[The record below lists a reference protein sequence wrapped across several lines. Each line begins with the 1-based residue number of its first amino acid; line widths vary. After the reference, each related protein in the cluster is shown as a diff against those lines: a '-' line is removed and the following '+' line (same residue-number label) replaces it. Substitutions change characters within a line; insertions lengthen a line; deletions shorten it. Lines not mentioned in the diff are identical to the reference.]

1 MNQTIVQ
8 MESDFLNS
16 QEYVLRN
23 LKKEVSFQINLW
35 LKTYNNNLQTDAGK
49 NITEYSLGR
58 LNSYMEIKQE
68 IERLERESKQ

>member
-1 MNQTIVQ
+1 MNQTIIQ

-16 QEYVLRN
+16 QEYVLKN
-23 LKKEVSFQINLW
+23 LKKEVNFQIHNW
-35 LKTYNNNLQTDAGK
+35 LKTYNDNLKSDAGK
-49 NITEYSLGR
+49 NLTEYSLGR

>member
-1 MNQTIVQ
+1 MNQTIIQ

-16 QEYVLRN
+16 QEYVLIN

-49 NITEYSLGR
+49 NLTDYSLGR
-58 LNSYMEIKQE
+58 LNSYLELKQE